1 MANNNAKVY
10 DSFFEDDNADYIFYY
25 TGKSNII
32 GLPHFDHIYKN
43 EKRFK
48 YARVAF
54 YTFYD
59 AADPDLI
66 THIEEDLTIAILS
79 DLYDEDNI
87 QYNTTLHVK
96 VRASAKNMR
105 VIKSSVILNEDR
117 YGDGLFG
124 VVAVEDAYQD
134 EDGKVKYGLGIWV
147 ESDLSKMKYICTLVN
162 ESLSTNSAP
171 INGES
176 FYPAS
181 YNAEYLND
189 YTVVANEN
197 VANSLSGAF
206 GTAINRFDRIY
217 NSLKD
222 IEDSASFNQ
231 PLYKSNSVV
240 YDATFTPTGAEDI
253 VKPTSVRKQKA
264 YDEVVHIDSVNK
276 TATVNERGTYSIQL
290 KNGFYLVKGSSRVDL
305 KVYIG
310 NQEIN
315 ELGLSMYLT
324 SNGEEDARKA
334 IKNTFCSPV
343 YYIQLNKGDQIKL
356 TATWT
361 NKDGITLENETML
374 IVTKLTNHVEFTP
387 V

>member
-10 DSFFEDDNADYIFYY
+10 DSFFENDNADYIFYY

-43 EKRFK
+43 DKKFK

-79 DLYDEDNI
+79 DLYDEDSV

-96 VRASAKNMR
+96 LRASAKNMR
-105 VIKSSVILNEDR
+105 VIKSSVVINEDR
-117 YGDGLFG
+117 YGDGPFNII
-124 VVAVEDAYQD
+124 AVEDAYED

-147 ESDLSKMKYICTLVN
+147 ESDISNMKYICTLVN

-189 YTVVANEN
+189 STVVANEN
-197 VANSLSGAF
+197 VVNSLSGAF
-206 GTAINRFDRIY
+206 GTVINRFDKID

-222 IEDSASFNQ
+222 IEDNASFNQ

-240 YDATFTPTGAEDI
+240 YDATFSPTGAEDI
-253 VKPTSVRKQKA
+253 VKPTSIRKQKA
-264 YDEVVHIDSVNK
+264 YDEVVYLDTVNK
-276 TATVNERGTYSIQL
+276 TAAVSNRGTYSIQL
-290 KNGFYLVKGSSRVDL
+290 KNGFYLIKGTSRVDL
-305 KVYIG
+305 KVYI
-310 NQEIN
+310 NDQEIN

-324 SNGEEDARKA
+324 SNNETDARKA

-343 YYIQLNKGDQIKL
+343 YYVQLNKGDQIKL

-361 NKDGITLENETML
+361 NKDDITLENETML
-374 IVTKLTNHVEFTP
+374 VVTKLTDHVEYTA